1 MRLKIRRNEALENM
15 ARETVMTKTKQ
26 ISVRMH
32 GLIRKR
38 KWKITIQQLGFSC
51 QHQGHSVRFW
61 LLQTN
66 RKQKRQEVV
75 NWQLQNVLTTRSPL
89 AFPAAM
95 HAGSHA
101 SLLVN
106 TAPWYLPVATPW
118 APVKV
123 AMSKMTSAWRSFFAY
138 ATLEFNYRVIRIKMK
153 KRTGIATFSTY
164 VGDDLTTKVNDRKKD
179 NTKV

>member
-138 ATLEFNYRVIRIKMK
+138 ATLEFNNRVTRIKMK
-153 KRTGIATFSTY
+153 KKNWNCHFL
-164 VGDDLTTKVNDRKKD
+164 DLCRWRLNYKSKRQKKRQH
-179 NTKV
+179 